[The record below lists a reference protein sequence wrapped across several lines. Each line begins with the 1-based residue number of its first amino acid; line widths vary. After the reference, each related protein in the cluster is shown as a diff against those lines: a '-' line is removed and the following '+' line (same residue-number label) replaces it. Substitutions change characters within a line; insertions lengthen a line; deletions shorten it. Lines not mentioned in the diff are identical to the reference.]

1 MITHKNKN
9 HKAQSLITKCQM
21 MKKKKKSI
29 SKNVKKKKNLSKF
42 GLPRLTRNIQYEI
55 GIKKLM
61 FNKIT

>member
-1 MITHKNKN
+1 MSNDEKEKKINFK
-9 HKAQSLITKCQM
+9 KC
-21 MKKKKKSI
+21 
-29 SKNVKKKKNLSKF
+29 KKKKNLSKF

>member
-9 HKAQSLITKCQM
+9 HKAQSLITKCQR
-21 MKKKKKSI
+21 MKKKNKINFKKC
-29 SKNVKKKKNLSKF
+29 KKKNLSKF
-42 GLPRLTRNIQYEI
+42 ELPRLTRNIQYEI